1 MRYLLILFVVT
12 CTALTTACSSTISN
26 LKPFKLEIQ
35 QGNVVTSKMLLQLRP
50 GMTKSQVRYIMGTP
64 LIVDSFHTNRWDY
77 IFQLRQSGKI
87 TEQKRVVLEF
97 ENELLK
103 IVRGDVMPAGAD
115 AGAGVVKLTPAA
127 EVTAPKKGNK
137 KDETGE
143 SFTDKLKFWKSE
155 DKPVD
160 VTDKANDADKK
171 AVPTPK
177 VDGLLTIPA
186 SAVAPA
192 TIATDAVVNALT
204 VVTAPL
210 VSDVSPAPAVEAAAI
225 EQAALQPTPAPPS
238 IGPAIEQEQASTS
251 ALASPMPEAASD
263 IVLPATESKVV
274 VPNMQADLTPSAPL
288 PISAGSKANT
298 GALSEYELKF
308 ERTLDDRN
316 QSKGAA
322 SSANQKSTE
331 QKKALE
337 VNNSPGYFERMLE
350 KIGF

>member
-50 GMTKSQVRYIMGTP
+50 GMTKSQARYIMGTP

-103 IVRGDVMPAGAD
+103 VVRGDVMPAGAD
-115 AGAGVVKLTPAA
+115 AGAGAVKLTLAA

-155 DKPVD
+155 DKPLD
-160 VTDKANDADKK
+160 GTDKANDTDKK

-177 VDGLLTIPA
+177 VDGLLAIPA
-186 SAVAPA
+186 PAPA
-192 TIATDAVVNALT
+192 AIAADAAADAST
-204 VVTAPL
+204 AVTAPL
-210 VSDVSPAPAVEAAAI
+210 VSDVSPALAVAEAVAI

-238 IGPAIEQEQASTS
+238 IGPAIEQVQASTS
-251 ALASPMPEAASD
+251 ASASPMPEAASD
-263 IVLPATESKVV
+263 IVLPATESKAVETNPV
-274 VPNMQADLTPSAPL
+274 STT
-288 PISAGSKANT
+288 GRANT

-308 ERTLDDRN
+308 ERTLGGRN

-322 SSANQKSTE
+322 SSASQKSTK

-337 VNNSPGYFERMLE
+337 ANDSPGYFERMLE